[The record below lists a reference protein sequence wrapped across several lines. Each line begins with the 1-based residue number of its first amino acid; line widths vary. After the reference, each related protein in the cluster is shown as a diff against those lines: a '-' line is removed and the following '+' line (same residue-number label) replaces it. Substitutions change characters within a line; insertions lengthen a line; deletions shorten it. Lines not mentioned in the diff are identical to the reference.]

1 MNRPD
6 YHGDNLYPQSLS
18 VKFDHTTVQLDVPSG
33 VWNPTPH
40 GMHLGN
46 MIDRLSFD
54 GADVL
59 ELGSG
64 CGNHTILIANKK
76 PKSLTVTEIEQ
87 DILDNTRH
95 NLIKNGV
102 QMPVDYLVAD
112 WTHVDRDPF
121 DVLIT
126 NPPFAKSGKR
136 YFRYFIDSLINDAH
150 KLVRPGGRL
159 IFIQSSMA
167 NFEKS
172 KALMTDWGMTVG
184 EVGSHKGPF
193 RDYYFEDPHFM
204 EYIDSFPGAYEKK
217 DGQFIETL
225 TVFEAILP

>member
-1 MNRPD
+1 
-6 YHGDNLYPQSLS
+6 
-18 VKFDHTTVQLDVPSG
+18 
-33 VWNPTPH
+33 
-40 GMHLGN
+40 
-46 MIDRLSFD
+46 
-54 GADVL
+54 
-59 ELGSG
+59 
-64 CGNHTILIANKK
+64 
-76 PKSLTVTEIEQ
+76 
-87 DILDNTRH
+87 
-95 NLIKNGV
+95 
-102 QMPVDYLVAD
+102 MPVDYLVAD
-112 WTHVDRDPF
+112 WTHVDRGPF

-150 KLVRPGGRL
+150 KLIRAGGRL

-172 KALMTDWGMTVG
+172 KALMNDWGMKIR

-204 EYIDSFPGAYEKK
+204 EYINSFPGAYEKK

-225 TVFEAILP
+225 TVFEATLP